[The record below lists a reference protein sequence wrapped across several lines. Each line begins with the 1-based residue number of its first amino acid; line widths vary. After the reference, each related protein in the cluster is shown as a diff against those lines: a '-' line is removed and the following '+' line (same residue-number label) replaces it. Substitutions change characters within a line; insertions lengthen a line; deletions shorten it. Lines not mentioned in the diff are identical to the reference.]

1 MKRHFLQLRLSKRA
15 QWEVQYV
22 AREILKICQS
32 KWPWLVE
39 DLING

>member
-1 MKRHFLQLRLSKRA
+1 MKRHFLQLRLSKSA